1 MPGVNSVSEA
11 GARSG
16 APVALI
22 TGGAQGI
29 GRATAQ
35 RFLQAGYRVV
45 IADCDGPAGAAA
57 QHALAS
63 FGDVRFVTADIARE
77 DDVAM
82 LIAAS
87 LEQCG
92 RLDVL
97 INNAGILR
105 NKPLAELRLEDWE
118 RVIGVNLTGAMLCSK
133 HAAPHL
139 CINRGS
145 IVNVASTRAHMS
157 EPHTEA
163 YSASKGGLVALTHA
177 LAISLGPQ
185 VRVNCVSPGWI
196 DVRAWRLPPEPDP
209 LSVADHVQHPAGR
222 VGRPEDVAEMILYL
236 CSDAAG
242 FITAQEFIIDG
253 GMTRKMIY
261 AE

>member
-1 MPGVNSVSEA
+1 MPGVSTSSEA
-11 GARSG
+11 DARSG
-16 APVALI
+16 VPVVLI

-35 RFLQAGYRVV
+35 HFLQAGYRAV
-45 IADCDGPAGAAA
+45 IADCDGTAGAAA
-57 QHALAS
+57 QRALAP
-63 FGDVRFVTADIARE
+63 FGDVRFVSADIARD

-82 LIAAS
+82 LVAAS
-87 LEQCG
+87 LEHYG

-105 NKPLAELRLEDWE
+105 NRPLAELRLEDWE

-139 CINRGS
+139 AARRGS
-145 IVNVASTRAHMS
+145 IVNIASTRAHMS
-157 EPHTEA
+157 EPNTEA
-163 YSASKGGLVALTHA
+163 YSASKGGLIALTHA

-196 DVRAWRLPPEPDP
+196 DVGAWRLPPEPDR
-209 LSVADHVQHPAGR
+209 LSAADHAQHPAGR
-222 VGRPEDVAEMILYL
+222 VGRPEDVAEMVLYL

-242 FITAQEFIIDG
+242 FITGQEFIIDG

-261 AE
+261 VE